1 MQLVFEPVIFVNFF
15 AFGYSCFM
23 IILWLEIYDVF
34 LRFFFCYLIPLLLLQ
49 LHIMWVSLRKFE
61 IIPGFHF
68 YIIEINFKHQ
78 LSFLF
83 SLKVELMLLLA
94 KLNRLKSFWWYF
106 LTFANNWIYWK
117 VELLQHVNM
126 KLNNQ
131 FFWYVK
137 SFLLASLCSI
147 FQLNHLPQLV
157 NTITK

>member
-1 MQLVFEPVIFVNFF
+1 MFEPVFFVNFF

-49 LHIMWVSLRKFE
+49 LHIMWVSLRKLE

-68 YIIEINFKHQ
+68 CTTEINFKHQ

-83 SLKVELMLLLA
+83 SLKVELILLLA
-94 KLNRLKSFWWYF
+94 ILNRLKSFWWYF

-117 VELLQHVNM
+117 GELLQHDNM

-131 FFWYVK
+131 FYWYVK

-157 NTITK
+157 DTITK

>member
-1 MQLVFEPVIFVNFF
+1 MFEPVFLLTFSLL
-15 AFGYSCFM
+15 A
-23 IILWLEIYDVF
+23 ILVSWLSSGWKYTTSFWD
-34 LRFFFCYLIPLLLLQ
+34 FFFCYLIPLLLLQ
-49 LHIMWVSLRKFE
+49 LHIMWVSLRKLE

-68 YIIEINFKHQ
+68 YITEISFKHQ

-83 SLKVELMLLLA
+83 SLKIELMLLLA
-94 KLNRLKSFWWYF
+94 ILNRLKSFWWYF
-106 LTFANNWIYWK
+106 LTFANNLIYWK
-117 VELLQHVNM
+117 VELLQHDNM

-131 FFWYVK
+131 FYWYVK

>member
-1 MQLVFEPVIFVNFF
+1 MFEPVIFVNFF

-49 LHIMWVSLRKFE
+49 LHTMWVSLRQFE

-68 YIIEINFKHQ
+68 YITEINFKHQ

-83 SLKVELMLLLA
+83 SLKVELMFLLA
-94 KLNRLKSFWWYF
+94 ILNRLKSFWWYF

-131 FFWYVK
+131 FYWYVK
-137 SFLLASLCSI
+137 GFLLASLCSI